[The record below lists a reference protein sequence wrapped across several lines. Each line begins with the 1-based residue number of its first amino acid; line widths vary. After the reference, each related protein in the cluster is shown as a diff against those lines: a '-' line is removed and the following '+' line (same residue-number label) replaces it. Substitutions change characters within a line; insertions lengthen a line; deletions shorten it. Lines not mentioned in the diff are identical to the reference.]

1 MRSTRTPELPFDF
14 VAPVIDRRRLLDIA
28 AAAERL
34 STSVRHVRR
43 LVQERRIPVV
53 RVGRLVRFDPV
64 DIDAWLDAHRSSAE
78 P

>member
-1 MRSTRTPELPFDF
+1 MAPIHTPELPFDS
-14 VAPVIDRRRLLDIA
+14 VPLIADRPRLLDIDA
-28 AAAERL
+28 VAEQL
-34 STSVRHVRR
+34 CTSVRHIRR

-64 DIDAWLDAHRSSAE
+64 DIDAWLDEHRSSVE